1 MRGFK
6 LAAIAIGAVLALIF
20 VFSVVGFI
28 VHMLAYVAIAALV
41 VGGAYV
47 AFKLGRASNRQ
58 VSNRSRDRESE
69 VQDRHSRPLPRA
81 DVQQYVPPT
90 PQTPPAASRPVSGQ
104 NVSGQ
109 NVDDELARLKR
120 EMGS

>member
-6 LAAIAIGAVLALIF
+6 LIAIAVGAVLALIL

-28 VHMLAYVAIAALV
+28 VHALAFVAIAALV

-47 AFKLGRASNRQ
+47 AFKIGRSSNKQ
-58 VSNRSRDRESE
+58 VKKGSRESE
-69 VQDRHSRPLPRA
+69 IRDSGPARPLPRA
-81 DVQQYVPPT
+81 DVQQYSAPS
-90 PQTPPAASRPVSGQ
+90 PPAVSRPVTS
-104 NVSGQ
+104 Q